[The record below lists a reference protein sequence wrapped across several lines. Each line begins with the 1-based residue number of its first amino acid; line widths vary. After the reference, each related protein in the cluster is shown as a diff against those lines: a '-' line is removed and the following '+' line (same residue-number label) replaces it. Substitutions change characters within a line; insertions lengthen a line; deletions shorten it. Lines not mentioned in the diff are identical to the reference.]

1 MSKIALLLRQ
11 PESDEHDPGLPLRVK
26 RTRESLLEVINNK
39 DIAHTGVTEFR
50 TGESVVQ
57 WLESE
62 RANLKE
68 IVLICGHKFEDG
80 MDDVGLATLLK
91 ERKLLP
97 AALIFCSPQAQY
109 SILRAP
115 AEVKWVSNTT
125 LHKLKSVLQGT
136 LAGIRRKQM
145 GRSAEVGAPSVGDP
159 A

>member
-11 PESDEHDPGLPLRVK
+11 PESDAHDPGLPLRVK
-26 RTRESLLEVINNK
+26 RTRESLLEVINDK
-39 DIAHTGVTEFR
+39 EIAHTGVMEFR

-68 IVLICGHKFEDG
+68 IILICGHKFEDG
-80 MDDVGLATLLK
+80 MDDVGLAALLK

-97 AALIFCSPQAQY
+97 EALIFCSPQAQY
-109 SILRAP
+109 SIQRAP
-115 AEVKWVSNTT
+115 AEVKWVSNTA
-125 LHKLKSVLQGT
+125 LGKLKSVLQGT

-145 GRSAEVGAPSVGDP
+145 ARTAEIDAPSIVDP